1 MMKAA
6 ELKAWRAAHG
16 ISQRRL
22 AAQLGVT
29 FRIVQYWESG
39 EVTPPYMLHLALE
52 RLGQIIAEHDGDV
65 AAVAREQLAREVL
78 GYA

>member
-22 AAQLGVT
+22 AAQLGVSYQS
-29 FRIVQYWESG
+29 VQNWEYG
-39 EVTPPYMLHLALE
+39 VVDPPYMLHLALE
-52 RLGQIIAEHDGDV
+52 RLGQIIAEHGGDV